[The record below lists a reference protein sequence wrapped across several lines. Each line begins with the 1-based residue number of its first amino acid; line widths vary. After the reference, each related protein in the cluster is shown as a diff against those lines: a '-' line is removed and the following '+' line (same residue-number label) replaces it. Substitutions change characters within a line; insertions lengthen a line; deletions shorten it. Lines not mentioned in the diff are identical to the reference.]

1 MAYEIG
7 KEEASKGAR
16 LLALASKDGQAI
28 RTAPGRLSDTLRELG
43 MLKQSG
49 NRSGYER
56 LLETTLQ
63 ELRAAYRKSE

>member
-28 RTAPGRLSDTLRELG
+28 RTAPGRLSDALRELG

-49 NRSGYER
+49 NRSGYDR